1 MVRISV
7 LNDTLKVGD
16 YECSS
21 CELHATRRK
30 KWSRLAVHRAFVS
43 AVDFRIFFVFSP
55 PFALF
60 LLSLRNR
67 ERGAEGAFSRRF
79 QRLRRTTTAT
89 RRLTSEKT
97 SASKVGSQSP
107 LVAFLERSPF
117 ERASK
122 CRCVVSLASKFC
134 THTTALFF
142 FIIITTQAMYN
153 AEKRGK
159 RQVLVRPVSKVVI
172 KFLQVMQKHGTYL
185 LLVMF
190 FLFSGRTSDPNGI
203 FPGSL
208 ARAFRWCSFQRSLF
222 LIADGEK
229 RNEGRDGVRRRR
241 SRALCRGKKR
251 ERERKRG

>member
-1 MVRISV
+1 
-7 LNDTLKVGD
+7 
-16 YECSS
+16 
-21 CELHATRRK
+21 
-30 KWSRLAVHRAFVS
+30 
-43 AVDFRIFFVFSP
+43 
-55 PFALF
+55 
-60 LLSLRNR
+60 
-67 ERGAEGAFSRRF
+67 
-79 QRLRRTTTAT
+79 
-89 RRLTSEKT
+89 
-97 SASKVGSQSP
+97 
-107 LVAFLERSPF
+107 
-117 ERASK
+117 
-122 CRCVVSLASKFC
+122 
-134 THTTALFF
+134 
-142 FIIITTQAMYN
+142 MYN

-229 RNEGRDGVRRRR
+229 KNEGGDGVRRRR

-251 ERERKRG
+251 EREKKRVKWTDLSPRGP